1 MKQRRIFVLL
11 LAGLLLISTAGC
23 GAKTTSPAPTEAP
36 ATASSA
42 AAPSEPTPSS
52 TSDADAKLKQ
62 YQHRKCYRQ
71 KKRNH
76 RRKFPNHWCRKA
88 YQAHLSIRR
97 HHSRLLQQSDRQSH
111 HRSNRNRSRRLRIL
125 LSRQP
130 LCQQDRHRS
139 LHSMWDIGWISP
151 RPMPKASA
159 WSWTVRP

>member
-23 GAKTTSPAPTEAP
+23 GAKRHRLHLQKRLLLHRPLLRHRSRHHPAHR
-36 ATASSA
+36 
-42 AAPSEPTPSS
+42 TPMP
-52 TSDADAKLKQ
+52 KLKQ